1 MVKPQ
6 QRGSYNEVYNFGSF
20 VAIVV
25 YWLAER
31 NVPEANLNVN
41 GVFHHAQR
49 NVRGVVQMDSFG
61 LVQFFFFNEKVEKHL
76 GMCRKTFWYYG
87 IDTFSFSRHN
97 QYLTAATCR

>member
-6 QRGSYNEVYNFGSF
+6 QGGSYNEVYNFGSF

-31 NVPEANLNVN
+31 NVPEANLKVN

-49 NVRGVVQMDSFG
+49 NVTGVVQMDSFG
-61 LVQFFFFNEKVEKHL
+61 LVQSFFS
-76 GMCRKTFWYYG
+76 MRKLKNT
-87 IDTFSFSRHN
+87 
-97 QYLTAATCR
+97 